1 MRLTK
6 DMQYALHVTKFKK
19 RLKYS
24 ELSKEI
30 GITPKTLIKIINAD
44 LDDEKIR
51 FSHTTIFKVSNYLAK
66 QHTL

>member
-1 MRLTK
+1 MKLTK
-6 DMQYALHVTKFKK
+6 EMQYALHVTKFKK
-19 RLKYS
+19 KLKYA
-24 ELSKEI
+24 ELSKET